1 MRHEKEEEGTC
12 VQFREAARGNFL
24 CKFFFLSRV
33 CTRMSGIMNYR
44 VCLLDT
50 FSFPASCFI
59 LLYIVVVVLFR
70 ERLVEFLI
78 HCIIDASLLLSYL
91 SFRFTIYFRN
101 F

>member
-1 MRHEKEEEGTC
+1 MCSFERQHE
-12 VQFREAARGNFL
+12 VISFANFFPL
-24 CKFFFLSRV
+24 SSRV

-50 FSFPASCFI
+50 FSFPTSCFI

-70 ERLVEFLI
+70 ERLVEFFI

-91 SFRFTIYFRN
+91 SFRFTIYFCN